1 LRSAPVLTATHTM
14 IRNTRDGV
22 AQGISA
28 GLSLADIQK
37 QGLDDAYESF
47 AWAFIS
53 EAKWIETL
61 YSDSLKSDETD

>member
-1 LRSAPVLTATHTM
+1 M

-37 QGLDDAYESF
+37 QGLDDAYGPF

-61 YSDSLKSDETD
+61 DWDTLKSDNTG

>member
-1 LRSAPVLTATHTM
+1 
-14 IRNTRDGV
+14 V

-61 YSDSLKSDETD
+61 YWDSLKSDETD